1 MVQTTVSNEQHKR
14 LHPHKFTLWVAM
26 ASMIMMFAGL
36 TSAFI
41 VKSNLTG
48 WRTIEL
54 PKIFWISTA
63 VILASSVTMQMAIKA
78 FKGREMQRYRTLMIV
93 TFTLGVLF
101 LICQVLGF
109 GELWNNNVRFKGSSG
124 AGQFFYAIAG
134 LHALHV
140 IGGVVA
146 LTVMAIR
153 SFAGKVK
160 LYSAVPVEVM
170 GMYWHFVDI
179 LWLYLLIFF
188 IIVG

>member
-1 MVQTTVSNEQHKR
+1 
-14 LHPHKFTLWVAM
+14 M

-41 VKSNLTG
+41 VKSSLTG
-48 WRTIEL
+48 WRTVEL
-54 PKIFWISTA
+54 PRVFWVSTA
-63 VILASSVTMQMAIKA
+63 FILVSSITIQMAVKA
-78 FKGREMQRYRTLMIV
+78 FKGREMQRYRTLMGV
-93 TFTLGVLF
+93 TFVLGVAF
-101 LICQVLGF
+101 VVCQIMGF
-109 GELWNNNVRFKGSSG
+109 SELWNQNVRFKGSSG

-140 IGGVVA
+140 IGGMVA
-146 LTVMAIR
+146 LLIMVVR
-153 SFAGKVK
+153 SLAGKTK

-170 GMYWHFVDI
+170 SIYWHFVDL